1 MQISSFAPTDILFRP
16 SQPGRRQKISTNTP
30 KGIIRGTNK
39 TLFLHFKTFQ
49 DFIFSKNKVFLLP
62 LIVMLE
68 GRETSADSVG
78 SAVKHQ
84 Y

>member
-1 MQISSFAPTDILFRP
+1 MQISSFAPTGILFRP
-16 SQPGRRQKISTNTP
+16 SKPGRRQQISTNTP
-30 KGIIRGTNK
+30 KGSIRGTNK

-49 DFIFSKNKVFLLP
+49 DFIFSKKKIFLLP

-68 GRETSADSVG
+68 GRVTSADSSR
-78 SAVKHQ
+78 SAVTNQ